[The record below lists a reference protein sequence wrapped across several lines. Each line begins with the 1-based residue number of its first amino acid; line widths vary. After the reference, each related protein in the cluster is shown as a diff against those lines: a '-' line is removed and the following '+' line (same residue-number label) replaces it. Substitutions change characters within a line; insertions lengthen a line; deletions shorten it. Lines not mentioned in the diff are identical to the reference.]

1 MTMMQVNKKT
11 TNNRPQRANNTR
23 VPNGAPSNNNGPRR
37 RPMPKEMKKD
47 NKYAENWINI
57 KSIANGVIHN
67 NSKEMITG
75 VKIQPRNIFILDRSE
90 MDAILIGLMNF
101 YNTIDYE
108 FWIIVADRP
117 VDITMYQA
125 ELQILLNRVQD
136 HRVRKTILQDMD
148 KGDLFIDND
157 VVDTEYFIILK
168 EKRPELLEK
177 KVRNL
182 ITGLASCGLIASQT
196 SNEDL
201 RVIIDNFLNA
211 GRKFSTGGVIPV

>member
-11 TNNRPQRANNTR
+11 TNNRPQRSNNTR

-57 KSIANGVIHN
+57 KSISNGVIHN

-157 VVDTEYFIILK
+157 VVDTEYFIIFK